1 MDKIKTDKVI
11 LVEGKYDKIKL
22 SSFVDATIMTTN
34 GFSVFNNTQKCEMLR
49 RIAAKRGIII
59 LTDSDSAGFVIRNK
73 LKGIIGSCENITN
86 IYIPGI
92 IGKESRKS
100 KMSKQGFLGVEGM
113 DTECLKEIF
122 QKAGISES
130 KTFVKKACYTKT
142 DLYNLGLS
150 GHADSTIKREK
161 ICKENGLPST
171 LSANAFLEAINI
183 LGISLEA
190 SD

>member
-1 MDKIKTDKVI
+1 MDKIKIDKVI

-22 SSFVDATIMTTN
+22 SSFIDATIITTN
-34 GFSVFNNTQKCEMLR
+34 GFSVFNNSEKCEMLR
-49 RIAAKRGIII
+49 RIAAERGIII

-73 LKGIIGSCENITN
+73 LKGIIGNCENITN

-92 IGKESRKS
+92 KGKESRKN
-100 KMSKQGFLGVEGM
+100 KMSKQGLLGVEGM
-113 DTECLKEIF
+113 STECLKEIF
-122 QKAGISES
+122 KKAGIYES
-130 KTFVKKACYTKT
+130 NTRIYKACYTKT

-150 GHADSTIKREK
+150 GHEDSGIKREQ
-161 ICKENGLPST
+161 ICKENDLPTT
-171 LSANAFLEAINI
+171 LSANAFLEAVNI